1 MNYIYDLLL
10 VIDIFFVVLGVEKN
24 KLKNKYSMAIKKSE
38 LYSTLW
44 KSCDELRGGMDASQ
58 YKDYVL
64 VMLFV
69 KYISDKAKADKNYIL
84 EVPKG
89 CSFDDFIELKG
100 KVEIGEQINIK
111 ISSLAQANGL
121 SGVINI
127 SDFSDEQKLG
137 KGRDLINT
145 VSNLISV
152 FQNSK
157 LDFGGNRLSDD
168 DLMGDAYEYLMKNF
182 AQESGK
188 SKGQF
193 YTPAEVS
200 RLMAKVI
207 GLEKSNNIR
216 DTIYDPTCGSGS
228 LLLRALA
235 ETQKGAGIY
244 GQEKDVATVG
254 LAKMN
259 MILHGHSTADI
270 LQGDTLNNP
279 LHLNDRDLKTFD
291 YIVAN
296 PPFSTKSWLKS
307 AHSEDYHLRWNSQMG
322 IPPEKNGDFAFLLHI
337 IRSLNNKGQGACIL
351 PHGVLFRGNA
361 EENIRKNIIN
371 KGYIK
376 GIIGLPSNLF
386 FGTGIPA
393 CIIIL
398 DKSGAENRKG
408 MFIIDAKDGYTKD
421 GPKNRLREEDIQRI
435 VDAWNNHKDITYFAR
450 FVLFSEIEKNKYN
463 LNIPR
468 YIAPKD
474 NEIIHN
480 IKAHLD
486 GGLPKH
492 DIDILE
498 HYWTACPSMRD
509 DLFIEQKENKGY
521 FDLKCTKEEIRDII
535 WKHRDFETQKEQ
547 YTKHFENWINNVID
561 KIESIDSNTI
571 PKRLISD
578 ISMDLLYEYQNGE
591 SLVDPYSVYEQLMNY
606 WNQIMQDDI
615 YLVLQ
620 DNWKA
625 EVYVPQTQSKKGKVA
640 KEKFASSIRDL
651 VCDLL
656 PVEIIVNEFFK
667 DLNYSIISKEEEII
681 EKESEIIDLME
692 EDENIIYFD
701 ETNFTD
707 DKIND
712 ANIKKRIKELDQTKD
727 NEEIEALMQYLKI
740 RREILVMNNEIKKL
754 NLELIMKVKSK
765 YLLLTPEQTK
775 ELVVYKKWIKT
786 IEENIQTELQTVT
799 QNLTTNIIDLVERYE
814 TPLPAISNQVIELE
828 KKVKANIQKM
838 GYTWN

>member
-1 MNYIYDLLL
+1 
-10 VIDIFFVVLGVEKN
+10 
-24 KLKNKYSMAIKKSE
+24 MAIKKSE

-44 KSCDELRGGMDASQ
+44 KSCDELRGGMDPSQ

-69 KYISDKAKADKNYIL
+69 KYVSDKAKADKNYIL
-84 EVPKG
+84 EVPQG

-100 KVEIGEQINIK
+100 KEKIGEQINIK
-111 ISSLAQANGL
+111 IAALAEENGL
-121 SGVINI
+121 AGVINV

-137 KGRDLINT
+137 KGKDLIET

-152 FQNSK
+152 FQNPK
-157 LDFGGNRLSDD
+157 LDFGSNRLSDD

-207 GLEKSNNIR
+207 GLEKSNSIR

-279 LHLNDRDLKTFD
+279 LHLDNGDLKTFD

-296 PPFSTKSWLKS
+296 PPFSTKSWLKG
-307 AHSEDYHLRWNSQMG
+307 AKLEDEYTRWNTEMG
-322 IPPEKNGDFAFLLHI
+322 IPPEKNGDYAFLLHI

-351 PHGVLFRGNA
+351 PHGVLFRGNS
-361 EENIRKNIIN
+361 EERIRKNIIN

-450 FVLFSEIEKNKYN
+450 FVLFSEIKKNKYN

-468 YIAPKD
+468 YITPKD
-474 NEIIHN
+474 NEILQD

-486 GGLPKH
+486 GGLPKY
-492 DIDILE
+492 DIEQLKR
-498 HYWTACPSMRD
+498 YWEACPNMKE
-509 DLFIEQKENKGY
+509 DLFIGQKDNKGY
-521 FDLKCTKEEIRDII
+521 FELKCKKEEIRDII
-535 WKHRDFETQKEQ
+535 WNHKDFETQKDQ
-547 YTKHFENWINNVID
+547 YSKHYNNWLNDVLERL
-561 KIESIDSNTI
+561 ESIDSNTK

-578 ISMDLLYEYQNGE
+578 ISLDLLYEYQNGE
-591 SLVDPYSVYEQLMNY
+591 SLVDAYDVYEQLMNY

-615 YLVLQ
+615 YLVMQ
-620 DNWKA
+620 DGWKA
-625 EVYVPQTQSKKGKVA
+625 EVYVPQPEAKKGKKP

-656 PVEIIVNEFFK
+656 PVEIIVNEFFS
-667 DLNYSIISKEEEII
+667 DLNYSIISKEEEISL
-681 EKESEIIDLME
+681 KEFEIMDLME
-692 EDENIIYFD
+692 KDENITYFD

-712 ANIKKRIKELDQTKD
+712 ANIKKRIKELDKTKD
-727 NEEIEALMQYLKI
+727 KEEIEALEQYLKI
-740 RREILVMNNEIKKL
+740 RKDISDINKQINSLKVELLNEVI
-754 NLELIMKVKSK
+754 NK
-765 YLLLTPEQTK
+765 YSLLTPDETR
-775 ELVVYKKWIKT
+775 ELVVHKKWINT
-786 IEENIQTELQTVT
+786 LEENLQAELQSVT

-838 GYTWN
+838 GYQWN